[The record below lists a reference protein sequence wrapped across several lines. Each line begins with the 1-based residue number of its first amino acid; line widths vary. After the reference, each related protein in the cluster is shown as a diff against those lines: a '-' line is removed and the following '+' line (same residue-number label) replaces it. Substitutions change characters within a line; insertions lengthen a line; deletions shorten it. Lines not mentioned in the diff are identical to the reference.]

1 MIMQI
6 EPTVQ
11 FARVVILTSER
22 ALFAR
27 EPRRMTGAILPQSRR
42 GLDLGRSSFEANVQP
57 QRVEDAPERAFVGCM
72 LGLQDDGSGVCA
84 AERGSE
90 E

>member
-1 MIMQI
+1 MIVQI

-11 FARVVILTSER
+11 FARVVILRSER

-42 GLDLGRSSFEANVQP
+42 GLDLGRSSFEASMQP
-57 QRVEDAPERAFVGCM
+57 IGCM
-72 LGLQDDGSGVCA
+72 LAPQDDGSGVCG

>member
-1 MIMQI
+1 MILQI
-6 EPTVQ
+6 EPTVR
-11 FARVVILTSER
+11 FPRIVILRSER

-27 EPRRMTGAILPQSRR
+27 EPRRMTGTILPHPPR
-42 GLDLGRSSFEANVQP
+42 GLDLGRSSFEARMQP
-57 QRVEDAPERAFVGCM
+57 TGCM
-72 LGLQDDGSGVCA
+72 LAPQDDGSGVCA